1 MRNEASLLDCEE
13 FDIRANA
20 GRVHDFSLK
29 RHFNIVLVTYLL
41 FKFFIPYPVKTRD
54 TPKSISQ

>member
-13 FDIRANA
+13 FDIWQMLA
-20 GRVHDFSLK
+20 GSTIFPSRD
-29 RHFNIVLVTYLL
+29 TYRLSNVST

-54 TPKSISQ
+54 TPKRISQ